1 CCHAL
6 HENSFID
13 KIVLSTSSTCE
24 YPHRLLDKFLK
35 SVTLFGICRRSM
47 GAHYR
52 GLVSERKPFYRIN
65 PSSGYILAASA
76 FLATENPS

>member
-1 CCHAL
+1 KVLVSMNFCCHAL

-35 SVTLFGICRRSM
+35 SVTDFHLVRAAYSTEALFG
-47 GAHYR
+47 
-52 GLVSERKPFYRIN
+52 VKPFFEEHFQL
-65 PSSGYILAASA
+65 S
-76 FLATENPS
+76 F